1 VDAFNTFFSIA
12 LSAAGLT
19 SDLEQGGIVA
29 WLKQRGLDRAARA
42 WTLRGMSVARSHAT
56 RSDLLVLSEHA
67 TPSTLL
73 PSAAILR
80 GWESVSSG
88 ALVADPRALRF
99 WRSQGVPV
107 MPLVT
112 SPANE
117 RRLLGSA
124 RRQFDELWRRFER
137 NPPDLHLGATS
148 VTAIAL
154 PILRRQ
160 LARTVPW
167 LAVEKVAVREALQE
181 IRPSVVLLASD
192 QHRLGSMVV
201 DESHTN
207 DFATVVMQHG
217 LPQHAIGYVPV
228 GAHKVLTWSE
238 QSRNWFTARGA
249 PASRLVV
256 TGNPAFDAAWVD
268 RQERSGAGGAV
279 RLLLALTPVTA
290 SVNAAVVA
298 MALDAVAVMPNA
310 SLVVKLHPGDGDW
323 GYVRQLVQD
332 HAVRD
337 RVRVAH
343 KEPLA
348 PLLLDSSVTW
358 LHRSSVA
365 LESLAVGV
373 PVIVTAASTPSTA
386 DLELR
391 GLRLPVASSP
401 SQLASMTSSLV
412 DATGRSTYFVQRPI
426 ESFAGP
432 LDGQASKRARNAIL
446 ALMPSLGL
454 RP

>member
-1 VDAFNTFFSIA
+1 
-12 LSAAGLT
+12 
-19 SDLEQGGIVA
+19 
-29 WLKQRGLDRAARA
+29 
-42 WTLRGMSVARSHAT
+42 MSVARSHAT
-56 RSDLLVLSEHA
+56 HADLLVLSEHA

-80 GWESVSSG
+80 GWESISSG

-107 MPLVT
+107 RPIVT
-112 SPANE
+112 SPSNE
-117 RRLLGSA
+117 RRLLGSG
-124 RRQFDELWRRFER
+124 RRHFDALWRRLER
-137 NPPDLHLGATS
+137 DPPDLRLGATS
-148 VTAIAL
+148 VTSIAL

-167 LAVEKVAVREALQE
+167 LAVEKVAVREALRE

-192 QHRLGSMVV
+192 QHRLGSLVV
-201 DESHTN
+201 DESQSY
-207 DFATVVMQHG
+207 DCATVVMQHG
-217 LPQHAIGYVPV
+217 LPQHAVGYVPI
-228 GAHKVLTWSE
+228 AAQKVLTWSE
-238 QSRNWFTARGA
+238 HSRDWFIAHGA

-256 TGNPAFDAAWVD
+256 TGNPAFDATWTT
-268 RQERSGAGGAV
+268 RRKRSDAGGAV
-279 RLLLALTPVTA
+279 RVLLALTPVTA
-290 SVNAAVVA
+290 SVNTAVVTT
-298 MALDAVAVMPNA
+298 ALDALAAMPNA

-323 GYVRQLVQD
+323 GYVRRLVQD
-332 HAVRD
+332 HSVRE

-343 KEPLA
+343 EESLA

-373 PVIVTAASTPSTA
+373 PVIVTAASAASTA

-391 GLRLPVASSP
+391 GLRLPVAMSP
-401 SQLASMTSSLV
+401 SELARITSSLI
-412 DATGRSTYFVQRPI
+412 DAPGRSTYFAERPI

-432 LDGQASKRARNAIL
+432 LDGQASTRARNAIL
-446 ALMPSLGL
+446 ALMPSQVFVPDDGSREPPGALARLSRTRGGSG
-454 RP
+454 RRRRCG